1 MREMWSTCSPAASFF
16 FPFWHLSKLT
26 GVPTIN
32 YAALL
37 RTGKDIINAPKYKKK
52 KIGKVERN

>member
-1 MREMWSTCSPAASFF
+1 MQPRSFFF